1 MKSEKSRV
9 LVICV
14 TVALL
19 CLFGIIALSSAGS
32 AVGFQRFGDSYIF
45 VKRQLLSL
53 LIGVGLMVVMMN
65 IDYKLLRKFA
75 LPLLGLSILLL
86 LLVFFPGIGANLQG
100 GSRWITIGGMVFQPS
115 ELVKLTFIIYL
126 AAWLETQSAKSK
138 KLSREQLFQFAA
150 IVGVVSLLIIAQPD
164 MGTMSVV
171 AIVSFVVFFVSGA
184 ELKQLGWL
192 LGIGAG
198 LFLLL
203 IKIEPYR
210 AQRLSVFL
218 NPSADA
224 QGIGYHIQQSLIA
237 IGSGG
242 LFGVGLGKSLQK
254 FNYLPEPQSDS
265 IFAVIAEEL
274 GLIVAVL
281 LVATFVYL
289 FIQGLR
295 VAQKAPDTFSRL
307 LVIGIMTTIV
317 LQAFM
322 NIAALS
328 SLMPLTGI
336 PLPFISYGGTSLI
349 FSLAG
354 IGVVC
359 NVAKQCKA

>member
-1 MKSEKSRV
+1 MKVGRSKV
-9 LVICV
+9 LVICF
-14 TVALL
+14 TVAVL
-19 CLFGIIALSSAGS
+19 CLFGLITLTSAGS

-53 LIGVGLMVVMMN
+53 LIGIGFMILMMN
-65 IDYKLLRKFA
+65 VDYKLLRKFA
-75 LPLLGLSILLL
+75 LPLLGVSIILL

-100 GSRWITIGGMVFQPS
+100 GSRWISLGGMVFQPS
-115 ELVKLTFIIYL
+115 EFVKLTFIIYL
-126 AAWLETQSAKSK
+126 AAWLESQAAKSK

-150 IVGVVSLLIIAQPD
+150 IIGVVSLLIIAQPD
-164 MGTMSVV
+164 MGTMSVI
-171 AIVSFVVFFVSGA
+171 AIVSLIVFFVSGA
-184 ELKQLGWL
+184 ELKQIGWL
-192 LGIGAG
+192 IGSGAL

-218 NPSADA
+218 NPSADS
-224 QGIGYHIQQSLIA
+224 QGIGYHIQQALIA

-265 IFAVIAEEL
+265 IFAVLSEEL
-274 GLIVAVL
+274 GLIVALL
-281 LVATFVYL
+281 LVATFIYL
-289 FIQGLR
+289 FIQGLK
-295 VAQKAPDTFSRL
+295 VARKAPDTFSRL
-307 LVIGIMTTIV
+307 LVVGIMTTIV

-336 PLPFISYGGTSLI
+336 PLPFISYGGTSII

-354 IGVVC
+354 IGIVC